1 MCQHHHSHAA
11 DDISASRVIVE
22 HDHDGDCHVGH
33 CNHSHDDGHA
43 FHSQVE
49 LWFAVIAVV
58 ALPTAW
64 LLDSNVLYGITFVS
78 GGFFAAVDAV
88 RSLLRGRLTIDTLMI
103 AAGFGAASIGHLPEG
118 ALLLTL
124 FSLGHA
130 AEHYAMQRAERSI
143 HALAQLRPLTALR
156 IDPITMQSVEVS
168 IDEIEVGETVLVRPD
183 SRIAVD
189 GVAVQGQSSVDQ
201 SPITGE
207 SIPVDKFA
215 LEGFDAKT
223 QDAALVPKEHQV
235 FAGSINGFGA
245 LHVQVTRRC
254 DDSTLARFVRLIAQ
268 AKTQRSPTQRLASTF
283 ERKYVPAVL
292 ALVAVLLLAFL
303 VVEETFTQ
311 SLYRSMAVLVAAS
324 PCALAIATPSAVLSA
339 IARAGRDGVL
349 IKGGGPLEQL
359 GRVTAVAF
367 DKTGTLTTGRPEVVD
382 VVNMLDVSREEV
394 ISAAASVQRLSDHPL
409 ARAIVRADDESGHQD
424 FRNHKTSKHVAKVER
439 IAGQGVVAHID
450 GELVAVG
457 NAKLFQGSATGGGSM
472 PTEIAS
478 AESAL
483 RANGRTIAIVRRGE
497 AFLGVIGIVDTP
509 RPVAKQVI
517 VDLRRIGLRPLVM
530 LSGDHQQAA
539 QSIARE
545 LGLDDA
551 RGDLLP
557 EDKVAEVSK
566 LSQTYVTA
574 MVGDGANDAPAM
586 AVASVSIAMG
596 AAGSDVALETADIAL
611 MGDDIAKLPFAI
623 ALAQASN
630 RITRQNLWISLGTI
644 AFLLPATILGFRL
657 GAAVVLHEGST
668 LVVVANALRL
678 LRFRSPKST
687 LPVA

>member
-1 MCQHHHSHAA
+1 
-11 DDISASRVIVE
+11 
-22 HDHDGDCHVGH
+22 
-33 CNHSHDDGHA
+33 
-43 FHSQVE
+43 
-49 LWFAVIAVV
+49 
-58 ALPTAW
+58 
-64 LLDSNVLYGITFVS
+64 
-78 GGFFAAVDAV
+78 
-88 RSLLRGRLTIDTLMI
+88 
-103 AAGFGAASIGHLPEG
+103 
-118 ALLLTL
+118 
-124 FSLGHA
+124 
-130 AEHYAMQRAERSI
+130 
-143 HALAQLRPLTALR
+143 
-156 IDPITMQSVEVS
+156 
-168 IDEIEVGETVLVRPD
+168 
-183 SRIAVD
+183 
-189 GVAVQGQSSVDQ
+189 
-201 SPITGE
+201 
-207 SIPVDKFA
+207 
-215 LEGFDAKT
+215 
-223 QDAALVPKEHQV
+223 
-235 FAGSINGFGA
+235 
-245 LHVQVTRRC
+245 
-254 DDSTLARFVRLIAQ
+254 
-268 AKTQRSPTQRLASTF
+268 
-283 ERKYVPAVL
+283 
-292 ALVAVLLLAFL
+292 
-303 VVEETFTQ
+303 
-311 SLYRSMAVLVAAS
+311 MAVLVAAS

-382 VVNMLDVSREEV
+382 VVSMPRVSREEV
-394 ISAAASVQRLSDHPL
+394 ISVASAVQRLSDHPL

-424 FRNHKTSKHVAKVER
+424 LRNHKALNHGTEVER

-450 GELVAVG
+450 GERVAVG
-457 NAKLFQGSATGGGSM
+457 NAKLFQGSVPGGGVM
-472 PTEIAS
+472 PSEIAS
-478 AESAL
+478 AESEL

-497 AFLGVIGIVDTP
+497 QYLGVIGIVDTP

-517 VDLRRIGLRPLVM
+517 DDLRQIGMRQLVM
-530 LSGDHQQAA
+530 LSGDHQEAA

-557 EDKVAEVSK
+557 EEKVAEVSK
-566 LSQTYVTA
+566 LSQTHVTA

-586 AVASVSIAMG
+586 AAASVSIAMG

-611 MGDDIAKLPFAI
+611 MGDDLAKLPFAI